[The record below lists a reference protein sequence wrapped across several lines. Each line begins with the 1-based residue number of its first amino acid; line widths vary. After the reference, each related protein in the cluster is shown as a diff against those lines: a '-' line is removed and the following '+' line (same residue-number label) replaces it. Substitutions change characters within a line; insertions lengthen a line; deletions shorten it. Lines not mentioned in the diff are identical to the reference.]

1 MIVYHG
7 REGGEGGRE
16 GREGGEGGRKG
27 GEGGREGGEGKSGY
41 SEWCL
46 ASLFNELIPALYSLI
61 IDDTSSLLT

>member
-1 MIVYHG
+1 M
-7 REGGEGGRE
+7 GGR
-16 GREGGEGGRKG
+16 
-27 GEGGREGGEGKSGY
+27 EGGREGGKGKSGY

>member
-1 MIVYHG
+1 MGG
-7 REGGEGGRE
+7 REGGRE
-16 GREGGEGGRKG
+16 GREGGREG
-27 GEGGREGGEGKSGY
+27 GEGRREGGEGKSGY